1 MAKDFYQVLQVI
13 RGATPQQLHSAY
25 RRRASELHPGTAGGG
40 SEFFIELQDAYSV
53 LRDPAQRATY
63 DRTAQSIPIGRT
75 EGVRSQTRE
84 AESFRDIEPA
94 SGLREISLTRS
105 FDTFSPSF
113 DETFN
118 RLWSNFELLT
128 RPKAERLQS
137 LTLDIPLSRQE
148 ALDGGSVRILVPARM
163 TCPACHGRG
172 SIELYECWRCR
183 GQGSLTA
190 QYPLDV
196 AYPAGLL
203 RGCVVRVPLDDF
215 GIHNFFLTVRFRP
228 TETD

>member
-1 MAKDFYQVLQVI
+1 MARDFYQVLQVT
-13 RGATPQQLHSAY
+13 RGATPQQINSAY
-25 RRRASELHPGTAGGG
+25 RRRASDLHPDAAGGR
-40 SEFFIELQDAYSV
+40 EFFIELQDAYSA
-53 LRDPAQRATY
+53 LHDPAHRAAYDRATQFVT
-63 DRTAQSIPIGRT
+63 DRLKGGSPL
-75 EGVRSQTRE
+75 
-84 AESFRDIEPA
+84 PA
-94 SGLREISLTRS
+94 SSAEPFSKAEPVGSFREISLKQS
-105 FDTFSPSF
+105 FDNFTPSF
-113 DETFN
+113 DEIFN

-137 LTLDIPLSRQE
+137 LTLDVPLTRQE
-148 ALDGGSVRILVPARM
+148 AIAGGSVRILVPARM

-190 QYPLDV
+190 EYPLDV

-215 GIHNFFLTVRFRP
+215 GIRNFYLTVRFRP
-228 TETD
+228 TETE